1 MTARRDASQSARAA
15 RGSGAGTRQRAP
27 RLSVDDWIEAAFDL
41 LVREGVTGVK
51 ITRLCEEL
59 GVTKGS
65 FYWHFPDI
73 DHLMKA
79 VADRWCAIQNET
91 LVALKETTSIPG
103 DQRLEAMAAQLMSQR
118 GWAVEVAVRDWA
130 RSDSQVADS
139 VARLDNQVFDVVQST
154 LLDLGFDA
162 EEARLR
168 SGVLVYAG
176 VGFLHARDHL
186 PDPTIDEVRR
196 VFALLT
202 TRD

>member
-1 MTARRDASQSARAA
+1 MTARRTASRGARSAG
-15 RGSGAGTRQRAP
+15 GSGSGSRSS

-51 ITRLCEEL
+51 ITRLCEDL

-65 FYWHFPDI
+65 FYWHFTDI

-91 LVALKETTSIPG
+91 LLALKETTSIPG
-103 DQRLEAMAAQLMSQR
+103 DQRLEAMAVQLMSQR

-130 RSDSQVADS
+130 RTDAQVADS

-176 VGFLHARDHL
+176 VGFLHARGHL
-186 PDPTIDEVRR
+186 PDPTIDEVRQ

-202 TRD
+202 SRD

>member
-1 MTARRDASQSARAA
+1 MAKQGASGAKRATRAA
-15 RGSGAGTRQRAP
+15 GDRTRST

-65 FYWHFPDI
+65 FYWHFADI

-79 VADRWCAIQNET
+79 VADRWCTTQNDM
-91 LVALKETTSIPG
+91 LQALKETTSVPG
-103 DQRLEAMAAQLMSQR
+103 DQRLEAMAAQLLSQR

-130 RSDSQVADS
+130 RSDQQVADS
-139 VARLDNQVFDVVQST
+139 VARLDNQVLDVVQST
-154 LLDLGFDA
+154 LIDLGFDA

-168 SGVLVYAG
+168 SGILVYAG

-186 PDPTIDEVRR
+186 PDPTLDEVRR
-196 VFALLT
+196 AFALLT
-202 TRD
+202 ARD